1 MKAIIISCVIM
12 VCFSTLTAQN
22 SNSSSQEKTK
32 VVVKTLQNNVW
43 KYEDKDK
50 KTTSFFSIDDSQ
62 RMSLLVVT
70 GKDSMRFP
78 DYCVDYSESK
88 PEEILFKTIIDTLGA
103 KYFCFVKVMVK
114 DVDKIEMK
122 QAYTIGGD
130 NNKQNDYQLPQ
141 YGAIMEYKQI
151 NCCTNHDPHHCVNGL
166 SEMLSFC
173 KAKKCT
179 F

>member
-1 MKAIIISCVIM
+1 MKAIIIGCVM
-12 VCFSTLTAQN
+12 MACCVNLAAQN
-22 SNSSSQEKTK
+22 PTSTNQTKTM
-32 VVVKTLQNNVW
+32 VVVKSLQNNIW
-43 KYEDKDK
+43 KYQDKDK
-50 KTTSFFSIDDSQ
+50 KATSFFSVDDNQ

-70 GKDSMRFP
+70 GNDSMRFP
-78 DYCVDYSESK
+78 DYYIDYSESK

-114 DVDKIEMK
+114 EDNKLEMK

-130 NNKQNDYQLPQ
+130 NNPQNNYQLPQ
-141 YGAIMEYKQI
+141 YGATMEYKQI

-173 KAKKCT
+173 KTKKCT